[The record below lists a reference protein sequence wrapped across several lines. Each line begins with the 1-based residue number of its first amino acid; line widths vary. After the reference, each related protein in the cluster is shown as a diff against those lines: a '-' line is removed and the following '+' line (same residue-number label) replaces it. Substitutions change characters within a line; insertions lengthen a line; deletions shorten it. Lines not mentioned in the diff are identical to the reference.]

1 MVKGLPDMQ
10 GFETPHDAIKAIN
23 DGVANG
29 KYKSCAHLGY
39 TLSGSAFEVIR
50 FYFPVCAKDCFVSAD
65 PFYQEMRCPAD
76 CHLYVDRKAAM
87 VVEQELATLQKR
99 IESRKKFWGTVKAV
113 VTAPFTYFRSL
124 PALVQ
129 SLLIILL
136 IVWKL
141 PKLKDTII
149 EILKAIAGK

>member
-1 MVKGLPDMQ
+1 
-10 GFETPHDAIKAIN
+10 
-23 DGVANG
+23 
-29 KYKSCAHLGY
+29 
-39 TLSGSAFEVIR
+39 
-50 FYFPVCAKDCFVSAD
+50 VCAKDCFVSAD
-65 PFYQEMRCPAD
+65 PFYQEMRCPSD
-76 CHLYVDRKAAM
+76 CHLYKDRKAAM
-87 VVEQELATLQKR
+87 VEELAIATLQRR
-99 IESRKKFWGTVKAV
+99 IESRKRFWGAVKAIAI
-113 VTAPFTYFRSL
+113 TPFTYFRSL

>member
-1 MVKGLPDMQ
+1 MQ
-10 GFETPHDAIKAIN
+10 GFETPHDVTKAIN
-23 DGVANG
+23 DGVAKG
-29 KYKSCAHLGY
+29 QYKFCRHLAY
-39 TLSGSAFEVIR
+39 TLTGTAFEVIR
-50 FYFPVCAKDCFVSAD
+50 AYVPVCSKDCFVSAD
-65 PFYQEMRCPAD
+65 PFYQEMRCPPD
-76 CHLYVDRKAAM
+76 CHLYVDRKGAM
-87 VVEQELATLQKR
+87 LAEQEVATLQKR
-99 IESRKKFWGTVKAV
+99 IENRKKFWGAV
-113 VTAPFTYFRSL
+113 RAVLTAPFTYFRSL

>member
-1 MVKGLPDMQ
+1 MQ
-10 GFETPHDAIKAIN
+10 GFETPHEAITAITE
-23 DGVANG
+23 GVANG
-29 KYKSCAHLGY
+29 KYKVCAHLGY
-39 TLSGSAFEVIR
+39 TLSGTAFEIIR
-50 FYFPVCAKDCFVSAD
+50 LYFPVCAKDSFVSTD
-65 PFYQEMRCPAD
+65 PFHQDMRCPSD

-87 VVEQELATLQKR
+87 VVEQKLVTLQNR
-99 IESRKKFWGTVKAV
+99 IESRRKFWGAMKAV
-113 VTAPFTYFRSL
+113 VIAPFTYFRSL
-124 PALVQ
+124 PPLVQ